1 MPKYLTV
8 QQFKN
13 QSTYPVS
20 ADATLT
26 DMALANTIARAEAE
40 IDSFCQFDMRLGG
53 FEPHTGWVQQQW
65 DAKRLRVRMPNFPVP
80 VRRALRYQIQVS
92 NLSTSG
98 AGFMAAINTNDIAYN
113 VYDFYV
119 EIVPLQSITYSL
131 APVLVQLGLRP
142 PIVQWDYEA
151 GFYLP
156 SLGERLID
164 SGNHQLYYA
173 LRGFWTTS
181 YTQALSIQPISL
193 PPTTPVL
200 YANGSVVSS
209 LAYTI
214 DATEGSIAFTS
225 ARSPSDVISLDYT
238 YTIPDQ
244 VRAATIAQATWVLG
258 QRLLAYRGMIG
269 LERLQLGDET
279 LVRARS
285 DETASFLCEESR
297 LALSSYLSIPVA

>member
-1 MPKYLTV
+1 M

-13 QSTYPVS
+13 QSAYPVS
-20 ADATLT
+20 ADASLT

-65 DAKRLRVRMPNFPVP
+65 DAKRLRVRIPNFPVP

-98 AGFMAAINTNDIAYN
+98 AGFMATINANDIAYN

-156 SLGERLID
+156 ILGERVID
-164 SGNHQLYYA
+164 SGNHQIYYA
-173 LRGFWTTS
+173 LRGFWATS

-193 PPTTPVL
+193 PPTTPVV
-200 YANGSVVSS
+200 YANGTAVSS
-209 LAYTI
+209 SNYTL
-214 DATEGSIAFTS
+214 DTTEGSITFTV
-225 ARSPSDVISLDYT
+225 ARSSTDIVTLDYS
-238 YTIPDQ
+238 YTIPDA
-244 VRAATIAQATWVLG
+244 VRTATIAQMTWILG
-258 QRLLAYRGMIG
+258 QRALAIRGMMG
-269 LERLQLGDET
+269 LERMQLGDEN
-279 LVRARS
+279 LVRPRF
-285 DETASFLCEESR
+285 DETSSFLCEESR
-297 LALSSYLSIPVA
+297 LALSSYLSVPVA